1 VLGEPKLRWYLLAGV
16 AGGLATSTKYN
27 MGFFLAPLV
36 VAHVMGVGERAS
48 GRAGEKRTSFSPA
61 LVLAA
66 VAGVAGYLAGTPY
79 TLLDWGRFWADFLE
93 QYRFG
98 ESRWLGQPLEPVGLL
113 YVVTLLQ
120 GFGAVPLGLALIGL
134 AVACRERKAA
144 AAVVLAFPIV
154 YLLFLVPK
162 ALFFPRFVVPLLPFL
177 ALLAAYGASE
187 VVGRLRHGWRMAGAG
202 LLLGVAVAQP
212 LANDLLHNRLLVEK
226 DTRVLANEWVQ
237 ANLPPG
243 SRLKIE
249 DYSLR
254 DSSTQ
259 SRTYTPNTA
268 QLRIERFEGSPEA
281 DSARYFAERNVQFV
295 VTSSFAYDRYLM
307 HPPLPAQ
314 QEAAL
319 RYERLHR
326 SLDQRAELVG
336 QFSPGRDGQVLPF
349 RLEDMMTPFWSLEQ
363 YERPGPTIRIYSLA
377 PLVGN
382 R

>member
-1 VLGEPKLRWYLLAGV
+1 V
-16 AGGLATSTKYN
+16 N
-27 MGFFLAPLV
+27 
-36 VAHVMGVGERAS
+36 
-48 GRAGEKRTSFSPA
+48 
-61 LVLAA
+61 
-66 VAGVAGYLAGTPY
+66 
-79 TLLDWGRFWADFLE
+79 
-93 QYRFG
+93 
-98 ESRWLGQPLEPVGLL
+98 
-113 YVVTLLQ
+113 
-120 GFGAVPLGLALIGL
+120 
-134 AVACRERKAA
+134 
-144 AAVVLAFPIV
+144 
-154 YLLFLVPK
+154 
-162 ALFFPRFVVPLLPFL
+162 
-177 ALLAAYGASE
+177 
-187 VVGRLRHGWRMAGAG
+187 
-202 LLLGVAVAQP
+202 
-212 LANDLLHNRLLVEK
+212 K

-307 HPPLPAQ
+307 HPPLATQ